1 MGIGPKLGLPLCFFF
16 FFFTFRSF
24 RFIAAFKKQKERRI
38 YKKLKKSVP
47 LWDMFFTWKDVWYQ
61 WLFNGLTLE
70 QQLFDVVRDI
80 ILWADSAKEMLLQK
94 EYVYIVKLWSC
105 ALNRAF
111 EAEASLFSSSRCEN
125 QMNAS
130 AIAFFGVFRI

>member
-1 MGIGPKLGLPLCFFF
+1 ML
-16 FFFTFRSF
+16 FRSF

-80 ILWADSAKEMLLQK
+80 ILWVDSAKEILLQK
-94 EYVYIVKLWSC
+94 EILQ
-105 ALNRAF
+105 LD
-111 EAEASLFSSSRCEN
+111 
-125 QMNAS
+125 
-130 AIAFFGVFRI
+130 